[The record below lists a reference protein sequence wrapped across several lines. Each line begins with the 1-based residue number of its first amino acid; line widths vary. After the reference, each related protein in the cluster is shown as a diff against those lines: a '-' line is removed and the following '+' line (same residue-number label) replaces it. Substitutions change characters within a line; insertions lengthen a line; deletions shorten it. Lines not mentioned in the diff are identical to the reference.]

1 MADRADTTGTD
12 FNAIRISIASPE
24 QILSWSHGEVTKP
37 ETINYRT
44 LRPEKDGLFCE
55 RLFGPTKD
63 WECFCGKYK
72 RIRYRGVV
80 CDRCGVEVTRAKV
93 RRERMGHIRLAAPV
107 AHIWFSKT
115 NPSRLGL
122 LLDLSPRNLER
133 VLYFAQHI
141 VVSVDDEARRET
153 VEAEQL
159 KHELEVERRRA
170 NAADE
175 LGELN
180 RLILSYTGGVE
191 PETKDPATEF
201 APEGGDPVAEL
212 LEIQRQ
218 IDAINNQLS
227 TEESEL
233 NAQLKVTLDELNDLQ
248 KMKLLAESRYRELK
262 DRYPGV
268 FEAGMG
274 AEAILA
280 ILRSV
285 DLEALRDQL
294 INDMQSTSGQRR
306 QKAIKRLRVVEAFR
320 QSGNRSDGSQ
330 GDGTRVEDM
339 ILTVMPVLPPELR
352 PMVQL
357 DGGRFATSDLNDLY
371 RRVINRNNRLKRLM
385 TLGAPEIIIRNEKRM
400 LQEAVDALIDNGRR
414 GRPIQGSHNHKLKS
428 LSDLLRGKQ
437 GRFRQNLLGKRVDYS
452 GRSVIVVGPEL
463 KMNEC
468 GLPRRMALELFK
480 PFVMH
485 RLVMLGI
492 APNIKN
498 AKRMVERAR
507 GEVWDILED
516 VIKNRPVLLNRAPTL
531 HRLGIQA
538 FMPVLI
544 DGHAIQI
551 HPLVCSAFNADFDG
565 DQMAVH
571 VPLSRMAVLEAQ
583 EAMLSTHNMLSPA
596 SGDPLVAPTLDMVM
610 GCYYL
615 TAMKA
620 EKFKRVFD
628 DARGEVTASD
638 GSEDWAERLARRS
651 VDKTETKGIGRRFG
665 DISEV
670 RDAFD
675 AGEIDLH
682 AQIYVNEIRGVAKS
696 NRFYATTLGRLE
708 FNSIL
713 PDEFVFNENLSE
725 PDRIQNKLID
735 RSALNQLTSKLYQ
748 LLGNDKTAEV
758 LDNIKNL
765 GFQYATTS
773 GITIAINDI
782 QVSAEKENVM
792 LATEETVDQYKYEY
806 EVGLISEEERHAKIV
821 DAWNEASFRTAELV
835 GDDLS
840 SYGGIGIM
848 AQSGT
853 KGNISQINQMAGMRG
868 LVRRAG
874 STDVIELPVKSNF
887 REGLTALEYFLS
899 THGAR
904 KGLTDTALNTASSGY
919 LTRRLIDVAQ
929 EVIVQGEDCGTLDG
943 WAPQRPA
950 PHSNISLQYRVS
962 GRLAAST
969 LAHPETGEILINR
982 NETITLEKADQLVVA
997 GITEIPVRSP
1007 LTCENSRGVCRM
1019 CYGDLAATDQPVL
1032 EGQAVGIIAAQSIG
1046 EPGTQ
1051 LTMRVFHTGGVR
1063 RRNSELDEAVLARA
1077 RELQAVPVEIREQ
1090 LAQFRRDMPLVGKV
1104 WEDKEELSL
1113 NVSSDR
1119 QTIATRMTEALGYLE
1134 QTNEAR
1140 NQRGQINWIRD
1151 DLSRLGEVNSLSQA
1165 RDLISQIRRDVDI
1178 LNAGIDSQLG
1188 PSGQRRDQRRD
1199 TMNRLREMAGELPG
1213 QLEFILENVRQTP
1226 SADLEEA
1233 ATRVREYATSVI
1245 PELQK
1250 VIDEITR
1257 MIDEIPGADARLQ
1270 GRLLLVIE
1278 RILDEL
1284 RRSSEAEELAEAV
1297 SRVVEADSTDEDRFR
1312 VAYEL
1317 NRILGSS
1324 NRHSYDLQR
1333 EADVI
1338 RQDVEAQ
1345 NLDITGGLPQV
1356 EEIFEARVPKNAAI
1370 LSDIDGEVELETDEE
1385 NNVLRVVFREE
1396 VREDYPLPDGARIL
1410 VEDGDIVEAG
1420 DTLAE
1425 VPVVEQY
1432 ALPDGAEVLVDHGEE
1447 VTEGMVLATVPEA
1460 DGSGEA
1466 GPVPTALA
1474 AGRVE
1479 LSETGLAVISDG
1491 GAVEATVGGRIELS
1505 EDYITVIW
1513 EDAEIREHVIPTSSY
1528 LMVRDGDK
1536 INAGDPLTSGP
1547 LNPHDILRIRG
1558 KEALQS
1564 FIVDQVQAVY
1574 QSQGVTIHDKH
1585 IEIILRQMLRRVQVT
1600 EPGDTELIPGEV
1612 VDKFAFQEQVAKV
1625 LAEGGEPATAEQ
1637 VLLGVTRA
1645 SLRTD
1650 SFLSAA
1656 SFQETTRVL
1665 TEAAVKGQQDQ
1676 LLGLKENVIIGRL
1689 IPAQVEIP
1697 GMEELLKPQPALD
1710 MGAMAPGGWLRGPAV
1725 SESDD
1730 SDEIDVLGLEDDFD
1744 RLAQAARG
1752 YATEGDD
1759 DDDMEDFF
1767 DDEDEDEVASTESA
1781 AAIADGVTEE
1791 PQE

>member
-1 MADRADTTGTD
+1 MVRMADRTETTATD

-24 QILSWSHGEVTKP
+24 QILGWSHGEVTKP

-141 VVSVDDEARRET
+141 VVSVDEDARKEAI
-153 VEAEQL
+153 EAEQL
-159 KHELEVERRRA
+159 RYELEIERRRNA
-170 NAADE
+170 AADE
-175 LGELN
+175 LEELN
-180 RLILSYTGGVE
+180 RILLGLTGGVV
-191 PETKDPATEF
+191 PETSNPAVEF
-201 APEGGDPVAEL
+201 APEGGEPVAGL
-212 LEIQRQ
+212 LEVQQQ
-218 IDAINNQLS
+218 IDAVNNQLS
-227 TEESEL
+227 TDEAEFS
-233 NAQLKVTLDELNDLQ
+233 AQLKLTVDELNDLQ

-262 DRYPGV
+262 DKYSGV

-320 QSGNRSDGSQ
+320 QSGGRSESGH
-330 GDGTRVEDM
+330 GEGTRVEDM

-615 TAMKA
+615 TAVDSPENRPDVKGA
-620 EKFKRVFD
+620 GRKFTD
-628 DARGEVTASD
+628 IGEA
-638 GSEDWAERLARRS
+638 
-651 VDKTETKGIGRRFG
+651 
-665 DISEV
+665 
-670 RDAFD
+670 RDAYD
-675 AGEIDLH
+675 AGEIGLR
-682 AQIYVNEIRGVAKS
+682 APIYVRKIRGGDNVGG
-696 NRFYATTLGRLE
+696 YYETTLGRLE
-708 FNSIL
+708 FNAIL
-713 PDEFVFNENLSE
+713 PDKFVFDENLNE
-725 PDRIQNKLID
+725 AVRIQNKLID
-735 RSALNQLTSKLYQ
+735 RGALNALTSNLYR
-748 LLGNDKTAEV
+748 LLSNDETAEV
-758 LDNIKNL
+758 LDSIKNL
-765 GFQYATTS
+765 GFRYATSS

-782 QVSAEKENVM
+782 QVSSEKQAVM
-792 LATEETVDQYKYEY
+792 DQAEETVDQYKYEY

-929 EVIVQGEDCGTLDG
+929 EVIIQGEDCGTLDG

-950 PHSNISLQYRVS
+950 PHSNITLQYRVT
-962 GRLAAST
+962 GRLAAYT
-969 LAHPETGEILINR
+969 LAHPETGEILVNR
-982 NETITLEKADQLVVA
+982 NEVITHDKADQLVGA

-1007 LTCENSRGVCRM
+1007 LTCEASRGVCRM
-1019 CYGDLAATDQPVL
+1019 CYGDLAATDQPVQ

-1063 RRNSELDEAVLARA
+1063 RRNSDLDEAVLARA

-1090 LAQFRRDMPLVGKV
+1090 MAQFRQDMPSVGRI
-1104 WEDKEELSL
+1104 WEAKEELSL

-1119 QTIATRMTEALGYLE
+1119 QTIATRMTEALGILE

-1140 NQRGQINWIRD
+1140 NQRAQINWIRD
-1151 DLSRLGEVNSLSQA
+1151 DLSRLGEVSSLAQA
-1165 RDLISQIRRDVDI
+1165 RDLISQVRRDISV
-1178 LNAGIDSQLG
+1178 LNSALDSQMG
-1188 PSGQRRDQRRD
+1188 PSSQRRDQRRD
-1199 TMNRLREMAGELPG
+1199 TMNRLREMTEQLPG
-1213 QLEFILENVRQTP
+1213 QIETILEGVSQTP
-1226 SADLEEA
+1226 AEELQEA
-1233 ATRVREYATSVI
+1233 VTRLRDDATAMV

-1250 VIDEITR
+1250 VTDEIR
-1257 MIDEIPGADARLQ
+1257 RVIEEIPGADARLQ
-1270 GRLLLVIE
+1270 GRLLLVIQ
-1278 RILDEL
+1278 RILEEL
-1284 RRSSEAEELAEAV
+1284 NRSSDPADLQEAV
-1297 SRVVEADSTDEDRFR
+1297 NRAVEADSTEEDRFR
-1312 VAYEL
+1312 VAVEL
-1317 NRILGSS
+1317 NKILGSS

-1370 LSDIDGEVELETDEE
+1370 LSDIDGDVELESDEE
-1385 NNVLRVVFREE
+1385 TNVLRIVFREE
-1396 VREDYPLPDGARIL
+1396 VREETPLPEGARLL
-1410 VEDGDIVEAG
+1410 VADGDLVEAG
-1420 DTLAE
+1420 DVLAE
-1425 VPVVEQY
+1425 VPRVDQY
-1432 ALPDGAEVLVDHGEE
+1432 VLPEGAEVLVDDGEE
-1447 VTEGMVLATVPEA
+1447 VSEGMVLAALPDT
-1460 DGSGEA
+1460 GSDDEQA
-1466 GPVPTALA
+1466 VVPTAVA
-1474 AGRVE
+1474 AGQVAISGNE
-1479 LSETGLAVISDG
+1479 LSVIADG
-1491 GAVEATVGGRIELS
+1491 GAVEASVSGRIEVS
-1505 EDYITVIW
+1505 DEYVTIIW
-1513 EDAEIREHVIPTSSY
+1513 EDVETREHVIPTSAY
-1528 LMVRDGDK
+1528 LMVRDGDR

-1564 FIVDQVQAVY
+1564 YIVDQVQAVY

-1585 IEIILRQMLRRVQVT
+1585 IEIILRQMLRRVQVA

-1612 VDKFAFQEQVAKV
+1612 VDKFAFQEQVSRV

-1665 TEAAVKGQQDQ
+1665 TEAAVKGQQDH

-1697 GMEELLKPQPALD
+1697 GMDEILRPQPALD
-1710 MGAMAPGGWLRGPAV
+1710 MSGIAPGSWLRGPSA
-1725 SESDD
+1725 EDG
-1730 SDEIDVLGLEDDFD
+1730 EEGGGDVAILGLDDEFD
-1744 RLAQAARG
+1744 RLAQAARS
-1752 YATEGDD
+1752 YAKENDEEDD
-1759 DDDMEDFF
+1759 DDDFF
-1767 DDEDEDEVASTESA
+1767 DDDDDEEEGETTTEAKAEVESPVVGSAETGEDPK
-1781 AAIADGVTEE
+1781 EE
-1791 PQE
+1791 QSVD